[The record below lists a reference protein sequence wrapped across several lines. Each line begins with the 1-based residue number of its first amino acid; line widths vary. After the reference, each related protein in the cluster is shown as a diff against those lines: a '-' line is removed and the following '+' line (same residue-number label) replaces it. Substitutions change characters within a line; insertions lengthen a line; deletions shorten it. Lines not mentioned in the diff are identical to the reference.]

1 MNAFMSCRGNMTYPV
16 KMCYL
21 KKFISG
27 EALAAIEYCFYVP
40 NKAMY
45 ELAWSILENRFG
57 NSSLVTS
64 ALREKIE

>member
-64 ALREKIE
+64 TFREKIE